1 MQVELHETI
10 CHMIDKSLIG
20 AASFNEEQTLREH
33 LVTCDQCAEY
43 LDASKRAIAS
53 LGGYAFAVDPSL
65 HERVMASLALP
76 LAKPVPLGWSRL
88 AAVVLTLAGSFA
100 AIRFSAL
107 AASIFGV
114 APEPLHRGLI
124 ALWIAP
130 SVCLCVWF
138 LLFSL
143 SPDIRLHQKGLVS

>member
-1 MQVELHETI
+1 MQPESHETI

-20 AASFNEEQTLREH
+20 TASLNEEQTLREH
-33 LVTCDQCAEY
+33 LVTCDDCEKY

-53 LGGYAFAVDPSL
+53 LGGYTFTVDPGMQ
-65 HERVMASLALP
+65 ERVMASLALP

-88 AAVVLTLAGSFA
+88 AAVLLTLAGSFA
-100 AIRFSAL
+100 VTRLSTL
-107 AASIFGV
+107 AAAIIGV

-124 ALWIAP
+124 AVWIAP
-130 SVCLCVWF
+130 SVGLCVWF

-143 SPDIRLHQKGLVS
+143 SPHLRLHQKGLVS